1 MITSTE
7 GNKAL
12 VRRAMA
18 ALDQGDDTVLNE
30 VFAPDFVH
38 RNPADPA
45 MPHGPEG
52 MRQMMARWRS
62 AFPDAA
68 DAVEQQIAEGDWVA
82 TRWTFRGTHR
92 GELFG
97 VAPTSKAVTMGGIF
111 IDRIREG
118 KIVEHWDEA
127 DIAGLMEQL
136 GAT

>member
-1 MITSTE
+1 MATTDD
-7 GNKAL
+7 NKAL

-18 ALDQGDDTVLNE
+18 ALNGGDDAVLRE
-30 VFAPDFVH
+30 VYAATFVH

-45 MPHGPEG
+45 MPRGPEG
-52 MRQMMARWRS
+52 MRQMMARWQG
-62 AFPDAA
+62 AFPDGQ
-68 DAVEQQIAEGDWVA
+68 DRVEQQLAEGDLVA

-97 VAPTSKAVTMGGIF
+97 VAPTGKQVTMSGMF
-111 IDRIREG
+111 IDRVQDG